1 MPTVSRRRAIVL
13 GAAGALATNHLQ
25 TSIARG
31 ADAPNVRLPTTR
43 SDVLVIGAGLSG
55 LNAALTLESQGL
67 SVTVLEARDRIGGRL
82 YTLNDVIG
90 APEAGGNGIGHSYA
104 RLLDLAARLGVD
116 LVPER
121 LRTEPRENTALHI
134 RDQFIRLDDWP
145 NHRFN
150 PHPDELRDLTPWQ
163 IIFSFLNS
171 RVPQMELDGWQQPTN
186 AYLDVPIAGYLRD
199 QGLNDEAIRLADKF
213 SSCGTNLWQT
223 SLLQLCHVFTFA
235 RVSMAIGAGR
245 GAMSVKGG
253 NQRMPEAMAKAVKG
267 DILQGRAVAAVRV
280 DGEEIEA
287 QCTDGSRHVARF
299 LVMSLPFSALR
310 LLTIEPALHGLQAEA
325 VATLPYHAAFQAHFA
340 IEQPFW
346 ERDGL
351 PPSFWS
357 DGPIERF
364 NALAYGPNDSISS
377 FMHYSNGDSARRYDL
392 LPAEASAALVLKE
405 LERIR
410 PAAKG
415 ALRLVRAFSWQQTP
429 YSGGAYASWAP
440 GQIPRF
446 ATAMRASHE
455 RMHVCGEH
463 TSLMARGMEGA
474 LESGERVA
482 LEVLQRA

>member
-1 MPTVSRRRAIVL
+1 MPSLSRRRAIAL
-13 GAAGALATNHLQ
+13 GAAGALAT
-25 TSIARG
+25 S
-31 ADAPNVRLPTTR
+31 RLPAATARVGGARLPATR
-43 SDVLVIGAGLSG
+43 SDVLVVGAGLSG
-55 LNAALTLESQGL
+55 LNAALTLESEGL
-67 SVTVLEARDRIGGRL
+67 NVTVLEARNRIGGRL
-82 YTLNDVIG
+82 YTLNEVIG

-104 RLLDLAARLGVD
+104 RMLDLATRLGVG

-121 LRTEPRENTALHI
+121 LRTEPRNDTALHI
-134 RDQFIRLDDWP
+134 RDEFIRLDDWP
-145 NHRFN
+145 SHRFN
-150 PHPDELRDLTPWQ
+150 PNPEGLRALTPWQ

-171 RVPQMELDGWQQPTN
+171 RVPQLELDGWQHPSN
-186 AYLDVPIAGYLRD
+186 AHLDVPIAAYLRD
-199 QGLNDEAIRLADKF
+199 QGLSDEAIRLADKF
-213 SSCGTNLWQT
+213 SSYGTNLWHT
-223 SLLQLCHVFTFA
+223 SLLQLCHVFAFS
-235 RVSMAIGAGR
+235 RVSMSIGAGR
-245 GAMSVKGG
+245 SSMSVKGG
-253 NQRMPEAMAKAVKG
+253 NQRMPEAMANAVKG
-267 DILQGRAVAAVRV
+267 DILQGRAVAAVHV
-280 DGEEIEA
+280 NGEQIEA
-287 QCTDGSRHVARF
+287 RCDDGSRHIARF

-310 LLTIEPALHGLQAEA
+310 LLTIEPALRGLQAEA

-340 IEQPFW
+340 IEKPFW

-364 NALAYGPNDSISS
+364 NALAYGPNESISS

-392 LPAEASAALVLKE
+392 LPAESSASLVLKE
-405 LERIR
+405 LERVR

-446 ATAMRASHE
+446 ASAMRAPHE

-463 TSLMARGMEGA
+463 TSQMARGMEGA

-482 LEVLQRA
+482 LEILQRT